1 MAKNPP
7 AKLETR
13 VRSLGQKVRLGKDME
28 PTPVFSP
35 GKSQAQRS
43 LVAAVHG
50 VTKSQTH
57 LSDSTTTVK
66 EHNDQT
72 PSAVSDGIL
81 VWGETSQKRTL
92 GR

>member
-13 VRSLGQKVRLGKDME
+13 VRSLGQEVRLEKDME
-28 PTPVFSP
+28 PTLVFSP

-43 LVAAVHG
+43 LVAAVYG

-57 LSDSTTTVK
+57 LSDSTTTTRHQAWPQIGSWFGVKPARK
-66 EHNDQT
+66 EH
-72 PSAVSDGIL
+72 
-81 VWGETSQKRTL
+81 L
-92 GR
+92 GAD